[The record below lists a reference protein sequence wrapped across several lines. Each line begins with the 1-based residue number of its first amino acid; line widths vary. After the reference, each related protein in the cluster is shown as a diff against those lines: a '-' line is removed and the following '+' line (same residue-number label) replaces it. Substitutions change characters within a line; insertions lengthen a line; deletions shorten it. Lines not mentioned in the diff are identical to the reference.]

1 MNIALSLKYKGRTRV
16 TLNLFQKNIYKE
28 EKMKKFVFVL
38 SVLALVAFSSHAFAG
53 FTNGG
58 FESNS
63 FTGWTLG
70 GSNPNDSG
78 IVGVG
83 TDPNTLNNLNRVSA
97 GSYAARV
104 GDSAANYHSSSITQ
118 TVTNWQDNAIWF
130 AWAAVLEEPTNGV
143 AHSPSEMPKYSV
155 SLYDVTTSTM
165 LYSQAY
171 NVSTLPPTGWHLGY
185 NNGNGLWHY
194 SDWYAENLDTT
205 AFIGDTLTLTFSAT
219 DCALGGHGG
228 YMYVD
233 QVGST
238 PPIINTPEPAT
249 LLLLGLGLV
258 GLSGVRRKFK
268 K

>member
-1 MNIALSLKYKGRTRV
+1 MSMRKIIV
-16 TLNLFQKNIYKE
+16 VLF
-28 EKMKKFVFVL
+28 
-38 SVLALVAFSSHAFAG
+38 LVALMASPAFAG

-58 FESNS
+58 FEDGT
-63 FTGWTLG
+63 FTGWTKG
-70 GSNPNDSG
+70 GSYPNDSA
-78 IVGVG
+78 IVGGG
-83 TDPNTLNNLNRVSA
+83 TDPNTLNNLNMVSA

-104 GDSAANYHSSSITQ
+104 GDANANYHSSSITQ

-130 AWAAVLEEPTNGV
+130 AWAAVLEEPNNGV
-143 AHSPSEMPKYSV
+143 FHSPSEMPSYSV
-155 SLYDVTTSTM
+155 SLYDVTTATM

-171 NVSTLPPTGWHLGY
+171 NVSTLPPAGWHTGY

-194 SDWYAENLDTT
+194 SDWYSENLDTT
-205 AFIGDTLTLTFSAT
+205 AYIGDTFTLTFTAT